1 MIKYIIIDFTYI
13 VIYNRNWSFIY
24 KNNSYETNGKEVF
37 LEKVIEI
44 SISYYEK

>member
-1 MIKYIIIDFTYI
+1 MEIG
-13 VIYNRNWSFIY
+13 VSFI